1 MKLHNLNNTLQILHN
16 LYFIIEYP
24 LEYFSKYS
32 KGSDR
37 IQVQFY
43 TIFKNKK
50 YE

>member
-1 MKLHNLNNTLQILHN
+1 MKLHNLNNTLQILYN
-16 LYFIIEYP
+16 LYI
-24 LEYFSKYS
+24 KYS